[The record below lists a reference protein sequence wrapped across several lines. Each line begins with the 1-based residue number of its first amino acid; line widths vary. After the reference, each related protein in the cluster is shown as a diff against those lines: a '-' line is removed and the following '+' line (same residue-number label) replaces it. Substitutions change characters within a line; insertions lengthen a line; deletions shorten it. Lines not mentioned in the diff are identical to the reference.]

1 MRLTT
6 IILEVSLQITE
17 RGTQS
22 IKIVLGLL
30 LFCVSIIA
38 LSKFNNSDLFRNVT
52 KSFFR
57 FKLLENNFNDET
69 RISIYGLLCSS
80 TSILLFPLRF
90 VFF

>member
-17 RGTQS
+17 RGNES
-22 IKIVLGLL
+22 IKIILAIL
-30 LFCVSIIA
+30 LFCVAIIA

-69 RISIYGLLCSS
+69 RISLWTSMLLN
-80 TSILLFPLRF
+80 SILLFPLRF